1 MITTNGEVFLSY
13 IRILTTCH
21 YYVAMANTLF
31 SQKEIDYL
39 KSQHLARIATAA
51 ARPSSEE
58 SGSLQPDVV
67 PVGFDFDGDYFY
79 IGGMNLLKSTKYKNV
94 LQNNKVAIV
103 VDDLKSVNPW
113 DPKGMKIY
121 GTADIVTRQGGYMDR
136 TDHSNPQYIRISPKK
151 KWSWGIDG
159 PVFVEGR
166 FNVKKA
172 EKS

>member
-1 MITTNGEVFLSY
+1 
-13 IRILTTCH
+13 
-21 YYVAMANTLF
+21 MANTFF

-51 ARPSSEE
+51 AKSSSEE
-58 SGSLQPDVV
+58 RGHVQPDVV

-103 VDDLKSVNPW
+103 IDDLKSVDPW
-113 DPKGMKIY
+113 DPRGMKIY
-121 GTADIVTRQGGYMDR
+121 GTADIVTRQGGYMD
-136 TDHSNPQYIRISPKK
+136 TTGHSNPQYIRISPKK
-151 KWSWGIDG
+151 KWSWGIDE
-159 PVFVEGR
+159 PIFVEGR

-172 EKS
+172 EKG